1 MGTILKV
8 LPEPRVRPEEARVRV
23 VGWRRIVALS
33 GAAVLLAACGGSAG
47 GSEDDGTIDVV
58 ASFYPLAEAAD
69 RIGDDLAT
77 VTNLTPPGV
86 EPHDFE
92 LAPDNVE
99 AVANAD
105 VVLYLGGGFQPAL
118 EEALDEAEDAIV
130 LDALDVVPTEP
141 PPPEEAEEGVTVDP
155 HVWLD
160 PSRFATIAERV
171 ATTFGEADEANAETY
186 SANANAYATELR
198 ELDDAFRT
206 GLSDCKRSTMVT
218 AHAAF
223 GYLADAY
230 GLTQIPIAGVSPES
244 EPDAQHLAELR
255 DVVVEQGVTTIF
267 TEELVSPDVAESLA
281 REAGVEVDVL
291 STIEGLTEEQMADG
305 EDYASLMNANLQAL
319 RRALGCA

>member
-1 MGTILKV
+1 MRGT
-8 LPEPRVRPEEARVRV
+8 
-23 VGWRRIVALS
+23 GWRRIVAIA
-33 GAAVLLAACGGSAG
+33 GAAAMLLAACGGSDGAG
-47 GSEDDGTIDVV
+47 GGDDGTVDVI

-69 RIGDDLAT
+69 RVGGALVN

-92 LAPDNVE
+92 LAPDDVE
-99 AVANAD
+99 AIANAE

-118 EEALDEAEDAIV
+118 EDALAEARDAIV

-141 PPPEEAEEGVTVDP
+141 PPPDEAEEDVTVDP

-160 PSRFATIAERV
+160 PSRFATITEQV
-171 ATTFGEADEANAETY
+171 ATTLGEADPANADTY
-186 SANANAYATELR
+186 TANVQAYAAELR
-198 ELDDAFRT
+198 ELDDVVRA
-206 GLSDCKRSTMVT
+206 GLSGCERSTIVT

-230 GLTQIPIAGVSPES
+230 GLTLISIAGVSPES

-255 DVVVEQGVTTIF
+255 DVVVQQGVTTIF
-267 TEELVSPDVAESLA
+267 TEELVSPDVAETLA
-281 REAGVEVDVL
+281 REAGVDVDVL
-291 STIEGLTEEQMADG
+291 STIEGLTEEQVAAG
-305 EDYASLMNANLQAL
+305 EDYTSLMNANLDAL

>member
-1 MGTILKV
+1 M
-8 LPEPRVRPEEARVRV
+8 
-23 VGWRRIVALS
+23 
-33 GAAVLLAACGGSAG
+33 LLAACGGSDGDG
-47 GSEDDGTIDVV
+47 GGDEGAIDVV
-58 ASFYPLAEAAD
+58 ASFYPLAEAAE
-69 RIGDDLAT
+69 RIGGDLVR

-92 LAPDNVE
+92 LAPDDVE

-118 EEALDEAEDAIV
+118 EDALDEAGGAIV

-141 PPPEEAEEGVTVDP
+141 PPPDEAEEGVTVDP

-160 PSRFATIAERV
+160 PSRFATIAEQV
-171 ATTFGEADEANAETY
+171 ATTFGEADGANADPY
-186 SANANAYATELR
+186 SANADAYATELR

-206 GLSDCKRSTMVT
+206 GLSACERSTIVT

-244 EPDAQHLAELR
+244 EPGARHLADLR

-267 TEELVSPDVAESLA
+267 TEELVSPEVAETLA

-291 STIEGLTEEQMADG
+291 STIEGLTEEQQAAG
-305 EDYASLMNANLQAL
+305 EDYVSLMNANLEAL

>member
-1 MGTILKV
+1 MGTILRI
-8 LPEPRVRPEEARVRV
+8 EMFGRGRTEARVTG
-23 VGWRRIVALS
+23 VGWRAIAAIP
-33 GAAVLLAACGGSAG
+33 GAAVLLAACGGSAAG
-47 GSEDDGTIDVV
+47 GEDDGTVDVV
-58 ASFYPLAEAAD
+58 ASFYPLAEAAE
-69 RIGDDLAT
+69 RIGGDLAT

-92 LAPDNVE
+92 LAPDDVE

-118 EEALDEAEDAIV
+118 EDALDEAGDAIV
-130 LDALDVVPTEP
+130 LDALEGVPTERP
-141 PPPEEAEEGVTVDP
+141 PPDEAEEGVTVDP

-160 PSRFATIAERV
+160 PSRFAAIAEQV
-171 ATTFGEADEANAETY
+171 ALTFGQADAANADTY
-186 SANANAYATELR
+186 SANADAYAAELG

-206 GLSDCKRSTMVT
+206 GLSGCERSTIVT

-223 GYLADAY
+223 GYLADAF

-244 EPDAQHLAELR
+244 EPDAQHLAELH
-255 DVVVEQGVTTIF
+255 DVVVQHGVTTIF
-267 TEELVSPDVAESLA
+267 TEELVSSDVAETLA

-291 STIEGLTEEQMADG
+291 STIEGLTEEQVTAG
-305 EDYASLMNANLQAL
+305 EDYTSLMHANLDAL